1 MTDETRAIAPGA
13 GAALITLFG
22 ESGRLLE
29 AETAQHAQQ
38 LVDHGARSILVAGTA
53 GEFWSLSD
61 EERVALIGA
70 VRRQLPA
77 GVPVIGHVGG
87 VPADRAAALARAAT
101 AEGADAVVALPLG
114 IEDGQLPAYY
124 EGICDAAGVPTI
136 AYHLP
141 QAGANI
147 PLDVL
152 RDLGVAATKDS
163 SGDGERLAEEVLEL
177 GLEVY
182 TGAPSLLGLSH
193 DLGAAGAVMG
203 ITNVL
208 PELTSRAIE
217 GDRDALREVAAASPA
232 SARNFPAGLK
242 EMTAQRWGTPTA
254 SR

>member
-1 MTDETRAIAPGA
+1 MTNETRAIAPGA
-13 GAALITLFG
+13 GAALVTLFDEG
-22 ESGRLLE
+22 GRLLE
-29 AETAQHAQQ
+29 AETAHHARR
-38 LVDHGARSILVAGTA
+38 LAEHGARSILVAGTA

-61 EERVALIGA
+61 EERVALTGA
-70 VRRQLPA
+70 VRREVPA
-77 GVPVIGHVGG
+77 DVPVLAHVGG
-87 VPADRAAALARAAT
+87 VPVERAAALARAAT

-114 IEDGQLPAYY
+114 IEEAALAAYY
-124 EGICDAAGVPTI
+124 EAICDAAGVPTI

-141 QAGANI
+141 QAGATI
-147 PLDVL
+147 PLELL
-152 RDLGVAATKDS
+152 RELGVAATKDS

-208 PELTSRAIE
+208 PELTARAID

-242 EMTAQRWGTPTA
+242 EMTAQRWGTPTS